1 MDEKRYQN
9 YKRTSRYQRSPD
21 DVQRQLKQMDSMA
34 FNSSSFFS
42 QPTPFDRLHIS
53 FEGKPEKDG
62 NETIYHGQASVPHTH
77 DNVIIGFELSQN
89 LDPDKNVLG
98 IGFED
103 EELKATHVL
112 WFNNN
117 MEVAVD
123 NFGETS
129 LSRQVVEQFQLVHFS
144 EFSKAAI
151 EHAIKEQEKERL
163 KDVSLKSIAAECAKS
178 IKSRIPFLG
187 HSER

>member
-1 MDEKRYQN
+1 MDEKRYQSYMN
-9 YKRTSRYQRSPD
+9 TNKYQRSPED
-21 DVQRQLKQMDSMA
+21 IQRQLKQMDSMA

-62 NETIYHGQASVPHTH
+62 SETIYHGQARVPHFYG
-77 DNVIIGFELSQN
+77 NVPVNFELTESR
-89 LDPDKNVLG
+89 DPNRNSLCVS
-98 IGFED
+98 FQD
-103 EELKATHVL
+103 EETKGVHVL
-112 WFNNN
+112 RFNGD
-117 MEVAVD
+117 MEVEDD
-123 NFGETS
+123 NFGKTS
-129 LSRQVVEQFQLVHFS
+129 LSSEVAERFQLVRFN

-151 EHAIKEQEKERL
+151 EHAIREQEKERL
-163 KDVSLKSIAAECAKS
+163 KDVSLKSIASECAKS